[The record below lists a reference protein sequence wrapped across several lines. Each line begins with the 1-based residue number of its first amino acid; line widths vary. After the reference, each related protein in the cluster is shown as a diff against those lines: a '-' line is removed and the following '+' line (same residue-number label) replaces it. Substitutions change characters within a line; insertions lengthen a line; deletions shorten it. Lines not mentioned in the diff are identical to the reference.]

1 MVRMLLIAS
10 VILLAGPAL
19 AGDLEALDS
28 ENGFGGAALGESVDA
43 FQGLELI
50 SERGARGTSLY
61 ARTGEMP
68 ELGGARLDDV
78 TLGFYRGRL
87 YFLALFTSGRH
98 SAEAALAAL
107 QASYG
112 PGTPVPGEASEYV
125 WHGAR
130 VTLHFREDPVTKLGM
145 VGFTDRTV
153 QLDTASGVPA
163 NAAE

>member
-28 ENGFGGAALGESVDA
+28 DNGFGGAALGEPVDA

-78 TLGFYRGRL
+78 TLGFYGGRRGRPRRPAAVL
-87 YFLALFTSGRH
+87 RARYTGSRRGLRVRLARRPRDAPL
-98 SAEAALAAL
+98 
-107 QASYG
+107 
-112 PGTPVPGEASEYV
+112 P
-125 WHGAR
+125 
-130 VTLHFREDPVTKLGM
+130 
-145 VGFTDRTV
+145 
-153 QLDTASGVPA
+153 
-163 NAAE
+163 

>member
-1 MVRMLLIAS
+1 MARMLLIAS

-19 AGDLEALDS
+19 AGDLGALDS
-28 ENGFGGAALGESVDA
+28 DNGFGGAALGEPVDG
-43 FQGLELI
+43 FRCLELI
-50 SERGARGTSLY
+50 SEHGARGTSLY

-98 SAEAALAAL
+98 NAEAALAAL
-107 QASYG
+107 QESYG
-112 PGTPVPGEASEYV
+112 PGTPVPGEASEYL

-153 QLDTASGVPA
+153 QLDTVNSVPA
-163 NAAE
+163 SIAE